1 MKGFELDEALFKQL
15 ADIMEETGLTEVEM
29 ADGDR
34 SLRVSRQTAMQTA
47 AIPAAAPAPVAAPA
61 PAPSASAPG
70 DSEAGAIDANAQT
83 SPMVGTAYLAPE
95 PGAAQFVKVG
105 DQVTPDKT
113 IMIIEAMKV
122 MNPIRAEKT
131 GTVTHILVEDGQPVE
146 FGEPLVVIA

>member
-1 MKGFELDEALFKQL
+1 MKGFELDEKLFKQL

-34 SLRVSRQTAMQTA
+34 SLRVARHSNTQA
-47 AIPAAAPAPVAAPA
+47 AVPMAAPVAAAPAPAASPAAAPATPA
-61 PAPSASAPG
+61 PT
-70 DSEAGAIDANAQT
+70 ANAQT

-95 PGAAQFVKVG
+95 PGAAPFIKVG

-122 MNPIRAEKT
+122 MNPIRAEKA
-131 GTVTHILVEDGQPVE
+131 GTVSQILVEDGQPVE
-146 FGEPLVVIA
+146 FGEPLLVIE